1 MCVRFVIMGSFVTL
15 KVFFL
20 SLFLYKSLDIGIGG
34 KNVAD
39 VKLNKTFLIKKD
51 SKRFFV
57 TENSVLVLQVLV

>member
-1 MCVRFVIMGSFVTL
+1 M
-15 KVFFL
+15 
-20 SLFLYKSLDIGIGG
+20 GIGG

-51 SKRFFV
+51 SNRFFV

>member
-20 SLFLYKSLDIGIGG
+20 SLFLYKDIGIGG

-51 SKRFFV
+51 SKRVFV

>member
-1 MCVRFVIMGSFVTL
+1 MGSFVTL

-20 SLFLYKSLDIGIGG
+20 SLFLYKDIGIGG

-51 SKRFFV
+51 SKRVFV